1 MWETR
6 GRTVMVCAYVG
17 VFFPHPYFSPY
28 AQAPPVFLPVTA
40 SAAEKARVTALRR
53 GHPLFQSVT
62 LMLLTEIVNSRL
74 FTTVRDTLGLT
85 YDVSFEVSGRG
96 GRGGGDDEKVRRS
109 VCGEV

>member
-1 MWETR
+1 M
-6 GRTVMVCAYVG
+6 
-17 VFFPHPYFSPY
+17 
-28 AQAPPVFLPVTA
+28 
-40 SAAEKARVTALRR
+40 TALRR

-96 GRGGGDDEKVRRS
+96 GERGGK
-109 VCGEV
+109 